1 MVNTIN
7 MQDIQH
13 LNLFSQVTRI
23 NTRFCME
30 YNRTI
35 IFCVPKEF
43 VNKAVGE
50 EGRNVR
56 RISEILGKKI
66 RIIAVPRGIQDA
78 RGFIQTIVRPV
89 MFKDLEVKENEI
101 IIITA
106 GNMQNKASLI
116 GRDKKRF
123 LELQKICK
131 DFFVKDLRIN

>member
-13 LNLFSQVTRI
+13 LNLFSEVTRI

-43 VNKAVGE
+43 VNRAVGE
-50 EGRNVR
+50 EGRNIR
-56 RISEILGKKI
+56 RLSEIMNKKA
-66 RIIAVPRGIQDA
+66 RVIAVPRGIQDA
-78 RGFIQTIVRPV
+78 RGFIQTIVKPV
-89 MFKDLEVKENEI
+89 MFKDLEIKDNEI
-101 IIITA
+101 ILTA
-106 GNMQNKASLI
+106 GSMQNKASLI

-131 DFFVKDLRIN
+131 DFFGKELKIV

>member
-1 MVNTIN
+1 
-7 MQDIQH
+7 
-13 LNLFSQVTRI
+13 
-23 NTRFCME
+23 ME

-56 RISEILGKKI
+56 RLSEVMGKRV

-78 RGFIQTIVRPV
+78 RGFIQTIVKPV

-101 IIITA
+101 LITA

-123 LELQKICK
+123 LELQKISK
-131 DFFVKDLRIN
+131 DFFGKDLRIN

>member
-43 VNKAVGE
+43 VNRAVGE
-50 EGRNVR
+50 EGRNIR
-56 RISEILGKKI
+56 RLSEIMNK
-66 RIIAVPRGIQDA
+66 RVRVIAVPRGIQDA
-78 RGFIQTIVRPV
+78 RGFIQTIVKPV
-89 MFKDLEVKENEI
+89 MFKDLEIKENEMI
-101 IIITA
+101 LTA

-123 LELQKICK
+123 FELQKICK
-131 DFFVKDLRIN
+131 DFFGKELRIN

>member
-23 NTRFCME
+23 NTRFCLE

-43 VNKAVGE
+43 VNRAVGE
-50 EGRNVR
+50 EGRNIR
-56 RISEILGKKI
+56 RLSEIMNKKV
-66 RIIAVPRGIQDA
+66 RVIAVPRGIQDA
-78 RGFIQTIVRPV
+78 RGFIQTIVKPV
-89 MFKDLEVKENEI
+89 MFKDLEIKENEMI
-101 IIITA
+101 LTA

-123 LELQKICK
+123 FELQKICK
-131 DFFVKDLRIN
+131 DFFGKELRIN

>member
-13 LNLFSQVTRI
+13 LNLFSEVTRI
-23 NTRFCME
+23 NTRFCLE

-43 VNKAVGE
+43 VNRAVGE
-50 EGRNVR
+50 EGRNIR
-56 RISEILGKKI
+56 RLSEIMNK
-66 RIIAVPRGIQDA
+66 RVRVIAVPRGIQDA
-78 RGFIQTIVRPV
+78 RGFIQTIVKPI
-89 MFKDLEVKENEI
+89 MFKDLEIKDNEMI
-101 IIITA
+101 LTA

-116 GRDKKRF
+116 GRDKKRL

-131 DFFVKDLRIN
+131 DFFGKELRIN

>member
-1 MVNTIN
+1 

-23 NTRFCME
+23 NTRFCTE

-35 IFCVPKEF
+35 IFCVPKEM
-43 VNKAVGE
+43 VNKAVGK
-50 EGRNVR
+50 EGTNIRRLSEVMNKKVR
-56 RISEILGKKI
+56 V
-66 RIIAVPRGIQDA
+66 IAVPRGIQDA
-78 RGFIQTIVRPV
+78 RGFIQTIVKPV
-89 MFKDLEVKENEI
+89 MFKDLEIKDNE

-131 DFFVKDLRIN
+131 DFFGKELRIV

>member
-1 MVNTIN
+1 MASTIN

-13 LNLFSQVTRI
+13 LNLFSQITRI
-23 NTRFCME
+23 NTRFCTE

-56 RISEILGKKI
+56 RLSEILNKKV
-66 RIIAVPRGIQDA
+66 RVIAVPRGLHDA
-78 RGFIQTIVRPV
+78 RGFIQTIVKPT
-89 MFKDLEVKENEI
+89 MFKDLEIKDNE

-106 GNMQNKASLI
+106 GSMQNKASLI
-116 GRDKKRF
+116 GRDKKRLIE
-123 LELQKICK
+123 LEKITK
-131 DFFVKDLRIN
+131 DFFGKELRIA

>member
-1 MVNTIN
+1 MNTIN

-23 NTRFCME
+23 NTRFCTE

-35 IFCVPKEF
+35 IFCVPKEM
-43 VNKAVGE
+43 VNKAVGK
-50 EGRNVR
+50 EGTNIRRLSEVMNKKVR
-56 RISEILGKKI
+56 V
-66 RIIAVPRGIQDA
+66 IAVPRGIQDA
-78 RGFIQTIVRPV
+78 RGFIQTIVKPV
-89 MFKDLEVKENEI
+89 MFKDLEIKDNE

-131 DFFVKDLRIN
+131 DFFGKELRIV

>member
-23 NTRFCME
+23 NTRFCAE

-43 VNKAVGE
+43 VNRAVGE

-56 RISEILGKKI
+56 RLSEVMNKKV
-66 RIIAVPRGIQDA
+66 RVIAVPRGIQDA
-78 RGFIQTIVRPV
+78 RGFIQTVVKPV
-89 MFKDLEVKENEI
+89 MFKDLEIKENE

-116 GRDKKRF
+116 GRDRKRF
-123 LELQKICK
+123 FELQKICK
-131 DFFVKDLRIN
+131 DFFGKELKIV

>member
-13 LNLFSQVTRI
+13 LNLFSEVTRI
-23 NTRFCME
+23 NTRFCLE

-56 RISEILGKKI
+56 RLSEVMGKRV

-78 RGFIQTIVRPV
+78 RGFIQTIVKPV

-101 IIITA
+101 LITA

-123 LELQKICK
+123 LELQKISK
-131 DFFVKDLRIN
+131 DFFGKDLRIN